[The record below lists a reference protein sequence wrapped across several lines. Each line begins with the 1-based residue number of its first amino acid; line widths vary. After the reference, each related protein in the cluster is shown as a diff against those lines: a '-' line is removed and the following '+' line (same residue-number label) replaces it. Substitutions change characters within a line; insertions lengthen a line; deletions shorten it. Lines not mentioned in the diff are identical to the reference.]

1 MKNRKL
7 IKNAVRFSALMVIL
21 IAAAAFFGYGYYSTS
36 LEAAV
41 SNGAEQEITIAKG
54 SSVKTIANQLEQK
67 GIIKNAYVF
76 AVYSKLSEN
85 AAKFKAGKYLLSSS
99 MSVEEIVNKLVAGQV
114 VRDSIRFTIPEGF
127 ELRQIA
133 DRLEAGGLINK
144 DKFYAAINKPDLN
157 YDFLKLEGYLF
168 PDTYEISKN
177 ATEQEIINKMLNKF
191 DQVFTDEYRQRA
203 KELNL
208 TLDQVVILASI
219 IEREAKWDKDRKTIS
234 AVFHNRLKKNMKL
247 ESCATVQYLLKD
259 QKPDLTYEDLKVDSP
274 YNTYMY
280 AGLPIGPISSP
291 GAKSIEAALYP
302 DDVDYLFFFVSKD
315 GSHIFSRTYEEHL
328 NAQNK
333 LK

>member
-1 MKNRKL
+1 M
-7 IKNAVRFSALMVIL
+7 
-21 IAAAAFFGYGYYSTS
+21 
-36 LEAAV
+36 
-41 SNGAEQEITIAKG
+41 
-54 SSVKTIANQLEQK
+54 
-67 GIIKNAYVF
+67 
-76 AVYSKLSEN
+76 
-85 AAKFKAGKYLLSSS
+85 
-99 MSVEEIVNKLVAGQV
+99 
-114 VRDSIRFTIPEGF
+114 
-127 ELRQIA
+127 
-133 DRLEAGGLINK
+133 
-144 DKFYAAINKPDLN
+144 
-157 YDFLKLEGYLF
+157 
-168 PDTYEISKN
+168 
-177 ATEQEIINKMLNKF
+177 
-191 DQVFTDEYRQRA
+191 
-203 KELNL
+203 